1 VHFLYSHF
9 RSKMDVPDINVTYGS
24 AFIGLVAGAILYG
37 VTLLQTFL
45 YYRTY
50 PQDSRFIKILVFV
63 VWILDTAHLVLCT
76 VAMYWYLVMNFN
88 NPEALNKT
96 SWSMNL
102 QTDCNGLIGLIV
114 ECFFARR
121 VWIMSG
127 NLWLTGLIVLLSCV
141 HFGLGIVFTVEGFFL
156 VQTSKFGQLIWVTSA
171 GLGSAAAADIIIA
184 CALCYYLTKNRT
196 GFSRTDSLITTLIA
210 YSLTTGL
217 ITSVLAFIA
226 VVTFATMP
234 TNFIWLAFFWILG
247 KCYVN
252 SLLAALNSR
261 DFLRGKV
268 APRDIT
274 LLQISPFHA
283 ITSNIDSPI
292 AEVHYSPEKPVPSK
306 ISVHIQTVSKTD
318 YDYTPAINTS
328 TRSSFSHSMSA
339 V

>member
-1 VHFLYSHF
+1 
-9 RSKMDVPDINVTYGS
+9 
-24 AFIGLVAGAILYG
+24 
-37 VTLLQTFL
+37 
-45 YYRTY
+45 
-50 PQDSRFIKILVFV
+50 
-63 VWILDTAHLVLCT
+63 
-76 VAMYWYLVMNFN
+76 MNFN
-88 NPEALNKT
+88 NPDALNKT

-127 NLWLTGLIVLLSCV
+127 NLWLTGLIVILSCI
-141 HFGLGIVFTVEGFFL
+141 HFGLGIVFTIEGFFL
-156 VQTSKFGQLIWVTSA
+156 IETAKFGRLIWVTSA

-217 ITSVLAFIA
+217 ITSVIAFIA

-234 TNFIWLAFFWILG
+234 TNFIWLAFFWVLG

-252 SLLAALNSR
+252 SILAALNSR

-268 APRDIT
+268 APHDCT
-274 LLQISPFHA
+274 LLQLSPFRA
-283 ITSNIDSPI
+283 ITSNTDGPT
-292 AEVHYSPEKPVPSK
+292 AEANCCSGRPGPSGLS
-306 ISVHIQTVSKTD
+306 IHIQTVSKTD
-318 YDYTPAINTS
+318 YDYTPPISASTTTS
-328 TRSSFSHSMSA
+328 FNRQPFPA
-339 V
+339 